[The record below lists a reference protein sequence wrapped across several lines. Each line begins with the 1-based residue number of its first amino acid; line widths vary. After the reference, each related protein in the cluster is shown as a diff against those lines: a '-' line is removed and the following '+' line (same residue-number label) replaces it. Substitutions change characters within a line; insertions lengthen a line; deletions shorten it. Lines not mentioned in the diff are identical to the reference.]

1 MRRLYVLIGVLS
13 LVLAG
18 CSSDGAGS
26 ATTEV
31 TTTQSPAT
39 TVTTES
45 TEPTQAPAAT
55 TSTTL
60 EATGTTSG
68 RPAAPDFTLELG
80 AGGAFTLSEGTKP
93 VYLIFW
99 AEW

>member
-1 MRRLYVLIGVLS
+1 MLIGLLS

-18 CSSDGAGS
+18 CSSDGSGS
-26 ATTEV
+26 ATTKAS
-31 TTTQSPAT
+31 TTQSTAT
-39 TVTTES
+39 TATSES
-45 TEPTQAPAAT
+45 TEPTQGPAAT

-60 EATGTTSG
+60 EPTGTTSG

-80 AGGAFTLSEGTKP
+80 DGGDFTLSEGTKP
-93 VYLIFW
+93 VYLVFW

>member
-1 MRRLYVLIGVLS
+1 MRRLYLLIGLLS

-26 ATTEV
+26 ATTEIS
-31 TTTQSPAT
+31 TTQSTAT
-39 TVTTES
+39 TATTES

-60 EATGTTSG
+60 EPTGTTSG

-80 AGGAFTLSEGTKP
+80 DGGAFTLSEGTKP
-93 VYLIFW
+93 VYLVFW